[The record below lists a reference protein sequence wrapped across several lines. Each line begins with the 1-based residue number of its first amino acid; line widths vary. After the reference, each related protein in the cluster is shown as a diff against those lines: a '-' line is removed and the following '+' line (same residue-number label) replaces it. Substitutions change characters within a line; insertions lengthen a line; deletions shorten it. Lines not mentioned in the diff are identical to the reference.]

1 MQIQG
6 ITWHAVVLEA
16 GEFAATKKL
25 VTEVFGLTSLIEQD
39 GWALFPM
46 SNGTILD
53 LYAPVHVPAYGFNDG
68 IVFGFRVDD
77 VEAASAELA
86 GGGMRAS
93 WRDHAH
99 RGDEVSPSGT
109 SRAPTGASTASTK
122 QKYGDCEE
130 AFEELAGPITR
141 RQVIRPG
148 GTDGAA
154 GNRMRARVHPRNGGN
169 ALSGVCTGRL
179 NA

>member
-6 ITWHAVVLEA
+6 IPWHAVVLEA
-16 GEFAATKKL
+16 NEFAATKKL

-53 LYAPVHVPAYGFNDG
+53 LYAPEHVPAYGFNGG

-86 GGGMRAS
+86 AAGCELLGEITRLE
-93 WRDHAH
+93 
-99 RGDEVSPSGT
+99 GDEVRLLALQGPGRPRPRHQRT
-109 SRAPTGASTASTK
+109 EV
-122 QKYGDCEE
+122 GD
-130 AFEELAGPITR
+130 ARRHQELAGPR
-141 RQVIRPG
+141 RAGPEE
-148 GTDGAA
+148 TTSAA
-154 GNRMRARVHPRNGGN
+154 TMPDESNLGGGN
-169 ALSGVCTGRL
+169 A
-179 NA
+179 